1 MELKKLS
8 DRIYYL
14 PNEEETDRPV
24 LGYINGDKYSLAV
37 DVGNSSKHVEKF
49 YNLTL
54 AGLGTTSLK
63 AGKRY

>member
-24 LGYINGDKYSLAV
+24 LGYWSWVNILNTNFL
-37 DVGNSSKHVEKF
+37 
-49 YNLTL
+49 
-54 AGLGTTSLK
+54 
-63 AGKRY
+63 